1 MCVLDGMIR
10 LLLPP
15 SPSPFQNSSR
25 SKTSGSE
32 INLWFM
38 MLQHLKWFKLLKL
51 FTSDPNQNSRIKIF
65 AHSKAFFMG
74 KLESVRKVL
83 TIRCI
88 KVFSF
93 SVQSIMRFDIQKQS
107 ETLSKENL
115 IYNTLRWI
123 YYAYLRNTHGCCG
136 GCFKRHFRKCLL

>member
-1 MCVLDGMIR
+1 MCVLDGMIG

-15 SPSPFQNSSR
+15 SPSPSWNSSR
-25 SKTSGSE
+25 SKTSGSG

-38 MLQHLKWFKLLKL
+38 TSQRLKWFKLLKL
-51 FTSDPNQNSRIKIF
+51 FTSDPNQNSCIKIF
-65 AHSKAFFMG
+65 AQSKAFFMG
-74 KLESVRKVL
+74 KLESARKVS

-93 SVQSIMRFDIQKQS
+93 SVQSIMRFDIRKQS
-107 ETLSKENL
+107 GTLSKENL
-115 IYNTLRWI
+115 IYNTLHWI
-123 YYAYLRNTHGCCG
+123 YYAYLRNTCVCCG